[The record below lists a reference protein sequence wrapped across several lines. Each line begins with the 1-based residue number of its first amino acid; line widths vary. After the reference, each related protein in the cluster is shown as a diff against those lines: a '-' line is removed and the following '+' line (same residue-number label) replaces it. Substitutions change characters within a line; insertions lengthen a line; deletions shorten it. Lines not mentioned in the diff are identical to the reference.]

1 MTHAPLGSLNS
12 VGGLTYFLWFDIIL
26 WHKIIYV
33 GGTVPIFLDI
43 VEHESRDSF
52 SSYPGKFLFDTLA
65 GPMVFP

>member
-1 MTHAPLGSLNS
+1 
-12 VGGLTYFLWFDIIL
+12 
-26 WHKIIYV
+26 V